1 MSFRPTILV
10 VDDDPGM
17 LGMLTECLEGA
28 GYNVLVAL
36 QGEMALTIAE
46 RITPDAVLLD
56 AMLPGIDG
64 FETCRRLKQRPAC
77 ALVPVIFMTG
87 LAETSHVVEGLQAGG
102 VDYVTKPL
110 RPDEVVA
117 RIKVHLANAGL
128 TRSAQAAMDA
138 TGRFLL
144 ACDRAGRIMWMTSQA
159 AQLLALS
166 AGADLPGPLAHWLGE
181 RIERETA
188 NAVMEMTVGGREIEV
203 GLLGQIGTDEF
214 LLRVTH
220 RDTGADL
227 ARLRAGT
234 ALTAREAEVLLW
246 LARGKSNRDIGQI
259 LSVSPRTVD
268 KHLEQIYVKLGVEN
282 RAAAV
287 ASALRLMGST

>member
-1 MSFRPTILV
+1 MSFRPTVLV
-10 VDDDPGM
+10 VDDDPAM
-17 LGMLTECLEGA
+17 LAMLSETLEGA

-36 QGEMALTIAE
+36 QGEMALGIAE

-56 AMLPGIDG
+56 ALLPGIDG
-64 FETCRRLKQRPAC
+64 FETCRRLKRRTAC

-87 LAETSHVVEGLQAGG
+87 LAETSNVVEGLQAGG
-102 VDYVTKPL
+102 VDYVTKPI

-117 RIKVHLANAGL
+117 RLKVHLANASL

-144 ACDRAGRIMWMTSQA
+144 AASRAGQIIWITSQA
-159 AQLLALS
+159 AHLLGRNVGDALPDALTS
-166 AGADLPGPLAHWLGE
+166 WLGD
-181 RIERETA
+181 RIVREATS
-188 NAVMEMTVGGREIEV
+188 ETITTRHDDRDIEI
-203 GLLGQIGTDEF
+203 GLLGQIGIDEF
-214 LLRVTH
+214 LLRVT
-220 RDTGADL
+220 RQSAEDDL
-227 ARLRAGT
+227 ARLRSA
-234 ALTAREAEVLLW
+234 ASLTPREAEVLLW
-246 LARGKSNRDIGQI
+246 LARGKSNRDIGEI

-287 ASALRLMGST
+287 AAALRVLGAT